1 MKKKILLIPKNP
13 YIFRGIFNL
22 ELLNLTNINENLN
35 IIKLKEVID
44 EYIKTKIINIKQS
57 KEIIFNLYSLNKEGF
72 FDLKYV
78 LDYKKFYFYNLVSED
93 YLINILY
100 ETNSEYKIIIKQNE
114 FIIKNQDY
122 DINKLEENIL
132 DEICKRSLEKN
143 MVLTYK

>member
-1 MKKKILLIPKNP
+1 M
-13 YIFRGIFNL
+13 
-22 ELLNLTNINENLN
+22 N

-44 EYIKTKIINIKQS
+44 EYIKTKLITIKLS
-57 KEIIFNLYSLNKEGF
+57 KETIFNLYSLNENGF

-78 LDYKKFYFYNLVSED
+78 LDYKNYYFYNNVTED
-93 YLINILY
+93 YLINIIY
-100 ETNSEYKIIIKQNE
+100 ETNSEYKIVIKQNE

-122 DINKLEENIL
+122 DINKLEENML